1 MLLQLIKGG
10 KMLTKSQ
17 LAILY
22 MIASV
27 ACFSIMD
34 IIVKYLKDAPF
45 GQVLFMRFFFGMVP
59 IFLLIPKEKI
69 FTFYKTQ
76 RPGLHAWRASWGAVA
91 IIALFIGLRNV
102 ELADCIS
109 LTFLGPVFVTILSAL
124 FLGEKIR
131 ARRISAIILGIIG
144 GVIIIKPTFQEFNY
158 FYFMPIIFAFGFA
171 QVALSIKSLSKT
183 EPNYLIAFYFSLLSM
198 IIGLATIVNGWVW
211 PTLYEAFLFIVLGLA
226 GGYANI
232 LLTQSLRMADTGLVT
247 PIKYLS
253 LVFAATAGYFL
264 FGETLKINTLVGA
277 LFIVVGSY
285 VIFRREET
293 LKKEVIPPRYET

>member
-1 MLLQLIKGG
+1 MLFQLIKGD
-10 KMLTKSQ
+10 KLLSKTQ
-17 LAILY
+17 LAVLY

-27 ACFSIMD
+27 ACFSLMD
-34 IIVKYLKDAPF
+34 IIVKYLKDIPF
-45 GQVLFMRFFFGMVP
+45 GQVLFMRFAFGMIP
-59 IFLLIPKEKI
+59 ILLLIPKNKI
-69 FTFYKTQ
+69 FTFYKTN
-76 RPGLHAWRASWGAVA
+76 RPGLHAWRAVWGAVA

-131 ARRISAIILGIIG
+131 VTRISAIILGIIG
-144 GVIIIKPTFQEFNY
+144 GLIIIRPTFEEFNL
-158 FYFMPIIFAFGFA
+158 FYFMPLIFAFGFA

-198 IIGLATIVNGWVW
+198 LIGLVTVINGWVW
-211 PTLYEAFLFIVLGLA
+211 PTLYEAILFVILGLA

-232 LLTQSLRMADTGLVT
+232 LLTQSIRMADTGLVT

-253 LVFAATAGYFL
+253 LVFAATAGYFI
-264 FGETLKINTLVGA
+264 FDETLKWSTLIGA
-277 LFIVVGSY
+277 VFIVAGSY
-285 VIFRREET
+285 IIFRREET
-293 LKKEVIPPRYET
+293 LKKQVVPPRYET

>member
-1 MLLQLIKGG
+1 MLFQLIKGD
-10 KMLTKSQ
+10 KLLSKTQ
-17 LAILY
+17 LAVLY

-27 ACFSIMD
+27 ACFSLMD
-34 IIVKYLKDAPF
+34 IIVKYLKDIPF
-45 GQVLFMRFFFGMVP
+45 GQVLFMRFAFGMIP
-59 IFLLIPKEKI
+59 ILLLIPKNKI
-69 FTFYKTQ
+69 FTFYKTN
-76 RPGLHAWRASWGAVA
+76 RPGLHAWRAVWGAVA

-131 ARRISAIILGIIG
+131 FTRISAIILCIIG
-144 GVIIIKPTFQEFNY
+144 GLIIIRPTFEEFNL
-158 FYFMPIIFAFGFA
+158 FYFMPLIFAFGFA

-198 IIGLATIVNGWVW
+198 LIGLVTVINGWVW
-211 PTLYEAFLFIVLGLA
+211 PTLYEAILFVILGLA

-232 LLTQSLRMADTGLVT
+232 LLTQSIRMADTGLVT

-253 LVFAATAGYFL
+253 LVFAATAGYFI
-264 FGETLKINTLVGA
+264 FDETLKWSTLIGA
-277 LFIVVGSY
+277 VFIVAGSY
-285 VIFRREET
+285 IIFRREET
-293 LKKEVIPPRYET
+293 LKKQVVPPRYET

>member
-1 MLLQLIKGG
+1 MLLQLIKGS

-27 ACFSIMD
+27 ACFSVMD

-45 GQVLFMRFFFGMVP
+45 GQVLFMRFFFGMIP

-69 FTFYKTQ
+69 FTFYKTK
-76 RPGLHAWRASWGAVA
+76 RPGLHAWRATWGAVA

-131 ARRISAIILGIIG
+131 MKRISAIILGIIG
-144 GVIIIKPTFQEFNY
+144 GIIIIKPTFNEFNY
-158 FYFMPIIFAFGFA
+158 FYF
-171 QVALSIKSLSKT
+171 
-183 EPNYLIAFYFSLLSM
+183 LLSF
-198 IIGLATIVNGWVW
+198 LYLW
-211 PTLYEAFLFIVLGLA
+211 PSFC
-226 GGYANI
+226 
-232 LLTQSLRMADTGLVT
+232 
-247 PIKYLS
+247 
-253 LVFAATAGYFL
+253 
-264 FGETLKINTLVGA
+264 
-277 LFIVVGSY
+277 
-285 VIFRREET
+285 
-293 LKKEVIPPRYET
+293 

>member
-1 MLLQLIKGG
+1 MLFQLIKGG
-10 KMLTKSQ
+10 KMLSKSQ
-17 LAILY
+17 LAIIY

-45 GQVLFMRFFFGMVP
+45 GQVLFMRFAFGMIP
-59 IFLLIPKEKI
+59 IVLLIPREKL
-69 FTFYKTQ
+69 FTFYKTK
-76 RPGLHAWRASWGAVA
+76 RPGLHAWRAIWGAVA
-91 IIALFIGLRNV
+91 IVALFIGIRNV
-102 ELADCIS
+102 PLADCIS

-131 ARRISAIILGIIG
+131 MTRISAIILGIIG
-144 GVIIIKPTFQEFNY
+144 GLIIIKPTFHEFNL
-158 FYFMPIIFAFGFA
+158 FYFMPLIFAFGFA

-198 IIGLATIVNGWVW
+198 LIGLATIVDGWIW
-211 PTLYEAFLFIVLGLA
+211 PSLYETFLFVVLGLA

-253 LVFAATAGYFL
+253 LVFAASAGYFI
-264 FGETLKINTLVGA
+264 FGELLN
-277 LFIVVGSY
+277 
-285 VIFRREET
+285 
-293 LKKEVIPPRYET
+293 